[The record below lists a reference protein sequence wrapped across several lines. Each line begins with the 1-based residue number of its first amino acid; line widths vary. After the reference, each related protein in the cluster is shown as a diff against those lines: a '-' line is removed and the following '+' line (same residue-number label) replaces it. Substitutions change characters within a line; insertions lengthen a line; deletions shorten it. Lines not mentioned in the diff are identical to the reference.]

1 MRHYHVKKGMLQG
14 SVVIPSSKSQTLRA
28 ILFASLAQGKSTIY
42 DYLPAND
49 TQTMIQACRQFGA
62 ILNVCNNHI
71 EIDGTNGK
79 IGPIHTPIDAGNS
92 GIVLRFCSAVSAL
105 GTSPITITG
114 DYSIC
119 HQRPM
124 QPLINALHQLNVS
137 AISLHDNG
145 YAPVRIQGPI
155 HPGKVEID
163 GKDSQPVSALLI
175 ASAFTNG
182 PTEIQVENPGEK
194 PWVALTLEWFDRLGI
209 PYETHDFNRYNLG
222 GNASY
227 QGFNYRVPGDFSSA
241 AFPIAAALITQSD
254 ITLKNINMD
263 DSQGDKAL
271 ISCLQEMGAA
281 IVIDSERH
289 ELHIKKSPALKGVE
303 VDINDFIDAITILT
317 VIACFAEGETRIY
330 NASIAKQKE
339 CNRIHCIASELRKMG
354 ADITEHEDGLTI
366 RRSFLKGATVH
377 SHEDHRMAMSLT
389 VAGLGAIGET
399 TITSVECIS
408 KTYPTFLSDF
418 NSLGANIESK

>member
-1 MRHYHVKKGMLQG
+1 MRHYHVKKGMLKG
-14 SVVIPSSKSQTLRA
+14 SIVIPSSKSQTLRA
-28 ILFASLAQGKSTIY
+28 ILFASLAQGESTIY
-42 DYLPAND
+42 DYLPATD
-49 TQTMIQACRQFGA
+49 TQTMINACRLFGA
-62 ILNVCNNHI
+62 TLNVSYNRI

-79 IGPIHTPIDAGNS
+79 INPAHSPIDAGNS

-105 GTSPITITG
+105 ASSPTIITG
-114 DYSIC
+114 DHSIC

-124 QPLINALHQLNVS
+124 QPLLNALHQLNVS
-137 AISLHDNG
+137 ATSLSNNG
-145 YAPVRIQGPI
+145 YAPICIQGPI
-155 HPGKVEID
+155 HPGKVRIH

-175 ASAFTNG
+175 ASAFANG
-182 PTEIQVENPGEK
+182 STEIQVEEPGEK

-209 PYETHDFNRYNLG
+209 RYENHDFTRYNVV

-227 QGFNYRVPGDFSSA
+227 QGFDYRVPGDFSSA
-241 AFPIAAALITQSD
+241 AFPIAAALISQSE
-254 ITLKNINMD
+254 ITLQNINMD

-271 ISCLQEMGAA
+271 IACLQKMGAA
-281 IVIDSERH
+281 IVIDSEHH
-289 ELHIKKSPALKGVE
+289 ELHIKKSPLLKGIQ

-366 RRSFLKGATVH
+366 RHSSLKGATVY

-389 VAGLGAIGET
+389 VAGLGATGET

-408 KTYPTFLSDF
+408 KTYPTFLNDL
-418 NSLGANIESK
+418 NALGANIESE